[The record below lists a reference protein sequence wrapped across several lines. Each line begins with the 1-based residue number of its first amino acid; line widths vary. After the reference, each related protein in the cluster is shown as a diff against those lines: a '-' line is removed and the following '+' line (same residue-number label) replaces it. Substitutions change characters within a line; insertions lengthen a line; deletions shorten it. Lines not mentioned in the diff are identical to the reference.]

1 LLKTT
6 ERQEKSKMK
15 KPMYHLAVLA
25 AIVSMLFTT
34 VPLFATETDDRIE
47 SSAKMTHVF
56 KTYLKDD
63 NITIQSKDG
72 FVTLTGTVLDASHK
86 TLAEETVAG
95 LPGVKGVDNKLEEK
109 SENRPLEKSDAWLI
123 TKVKTTLLFHRN
135 VSGIGTEV
143 LADNGIVTLRG
154 EASSVA
160 QKELTTEYVMDV
172 DGVEKVN
179 NEMTVS
185 DAAEKQDD
193 KTMAKKTDT
202 VIEAIDDA
210 SITALVKTSL
220 LYHRSTSGLSTNVE
234 TKDGV
239 VTLKGK
245 AKTAA
250 EKDLA
255 GKYAGDVNGVKR
267 VNNNMTVE

>member
-1 LLKTT
+1 
-6 ERQEKSKMK
+6 MK

-143 LADNGIVTLRG
+143 LADNGTVTLRG
-154 EASSVA
+154 EASSVD

-172 DGVEKVN
+172 DGVETVN

-185 DAAEKQDD
+185 DPADVKPDD

-220 LYHRSTSGLSTNVE
+220 LYHRSTSGLSTSVE

-239 VTLKGK
+239 VTLEGK
-245 AKTAA
+245 AKTPAG
-250 EKDLA
+250 KDLA
-255 GKYAGDVNGVKR
+255 GKYAGDVDGVKG